1 MKTLIEVPAYISN
14 STYFFE
20 EENSRSYICNEKTH
34 REFLLEGVYSD
45 VWKVILDSQNY
56 KKSEEYAKLRG
67 LENGFEEFIQELKIL
82 GFIGNNLPL
91 EVKQDGIPESE
102 SDEAENELTLEK
114 QKWMIDNNLLN
125 ELVLELSYKCNLFCK
140 HCYNDKDDQKT
151 EIDFETAKKIVDDAQ
166 ALGVCSIYI
175 SSGECT
181 INKNF
186 LKIIEYIRS
195 KRISFTFAS
204 NGQELYDNKE
214 LLDKIIKL
222 SPHRIKLS
230 LYSMNPNVH
239 DNITG
244 VKGSCIKT
252 IEVIKKLRK
261 NNVLVTINFFQLC
274 LNKDSI
280 NDIIKFR
287 DEIGA
292 SLSVDVFFLNNKN
305 NNNADV
311 QADDEQLYSL
321 YKEGGIC
328 SNIVG
333 RKNRWSSST
342 EDALVCHNMKTM
354 LSVSPSLDVF
364 PCLSFKYKLGN
375 LKETTLEKIY
385 NNSLNDFMKIF
396 KIKNLEDCKN
406 CENFEYCV
414 YCPAMAMYENG
425 FLKKSDICC
434 HLTKLRMDVLKHKIL
449 NKNL

>member
-1 MKTLIEVPAYISN
+1 MKTLIEVAPYIS
-14 STYFFE
+14 SSSYFFE
-20 EENSRSYICNEKTH
+20 QKKSRCYICNERTH

-45 VWKVILDSQNY
+45 MWKVILDSQNY
-56 KKSEEYAKLRG
+56 NKAKEYAKLRG
-67 LENGFEEFIQELKIL
+67 LESEFDEFIQELKAL
-82 GFIGNNLPL
+82 GFIGNDIPL
-91 EVKQDGIPESE
+91 KVKQDGVPESE
-102 SDEAENELTLEK
+102 ADNEENELTLEK
-114 QKWMIDNNLLN
+114 QKWMLDNNFLN

-151 EIDFETAKKIVDDAQ
+151 EIDFETAKKIIDDAVK
-166 ALGVCSIYI
+166 LGVGSIYI

-230 LYSMNPNVH
+230 LYSMNPEVH

-244 VKGSCIKT
+244 VKGSCLKT
-252 IEVIKKLRK
+252 IEVIKKLRE

-274 LNKDSI
+274 LNKDSL

-287 DEIGA
+287 NEVGA
-292 SLSVDVFFLNNKN
+292 SLSVDIFFLNNKK
-305 NNNADV
+305 NNNADL
-311 QADDEQLYSL
+311 QATDEQLYDL
-321 YKEGGIC
+321 YKEGGLC
-328 SNIVG
+328 SPLVG
-333 RKNRWSSST
+333 RKNRWSSSD
-342 EDALVCHNMKTM
+342 EDVPVCHNMKTM

-375 LKETTLEKIY
+375 LKETTLENIF

-434 HLTKLRMDVLKHKIL
+434 RLTKIRMDVLKNKVL
-449 NKNL
+449 NKN